1 MFWPYVISLQKDLKL
16 YFIRKIDIKRSK
28 LHYKRCFERIVFGK
42 SRHLSMADYIIDTY
56 KLKGK
61 FLFFQKI
68 FGTPFFSSRSEARY

>member
-1 MFWPYVISLQKDLKL
+1 
-16 YFIRKIDIKRSK
+16 
-28 LHYKRCFERIVFGK
+28 
-42 SRHLSMADYIIDTY
+42 MADFIIDTY